1 MRATLTGWY
10 KKADFSEVKY
20 IIFNYILVEW
30 LRYFEDFRTH
40 RSTPHYSQRYLPKQ
54 MLTDDIT
61 VEELKTIL
69 KILRQHKAAGEDK
82 LNLQLF
88 R

>member
-1 MRATLTGWY
+1 VPATLTCWY
-10 KKADFSEVKY
+10 KKINFSEVKY

-30 LRYFEDFRTH
+30 LRYFEDLRTH
-40 RSTPHYSQRYLPKQ
+40 RSISHYSQHYLPKQ

-61 VEELKTIL
+61 MERQKAVS

-82 LNLQLF
+82 LNLQVF
-88 R
+88 K